1 MRRGPRYV
9 VTRETAREV
18 VARCNGNVSAAAR
31 ELGCCWLSVRRAYD
45 RPAWIDA
52 QERRA

>member
-18 VARCNGNVSAAAR
+18 VARHNGNVSAAAR
-31 ELGCCWLSVRRAYD
+31 ALGVAWVTVRNAYD